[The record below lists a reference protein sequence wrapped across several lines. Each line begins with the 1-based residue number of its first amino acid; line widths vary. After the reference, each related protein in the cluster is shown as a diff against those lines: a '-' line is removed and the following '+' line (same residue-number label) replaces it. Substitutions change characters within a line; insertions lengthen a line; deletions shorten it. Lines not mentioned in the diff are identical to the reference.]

1 MIWSVVPSRLC
12 NNKAMM
18 DEDFWKSLDNCEK
31 SHLLVRVSTVS
42 WVIGA
47 LAGKDHPCLT
57 HDDCVWGNWTLG
69 DFTAGNEEF
78 HYPKHSLVLED
89 FSPFKIELS
98 RTSLQMKLFKIED
111 TSTLLL
117 FLFKEY
123 SYSSLHGR
131 LTWGGWSCSGSEN
144 ELGWNYSVVYI
155 FVLGSI
161 HQDEF
166 SIY

>member
-1 MIWSVVPSRLC
+1 
-12 NNKAMM
+12 MM
-18 DEDFWKSLDNCEK
+18 DEDLWKSLDNWEK
-31 SHLLVRVSTVS
+31 SHLPVRVATVS

-47 LAGKDHPCLT
+47 LGGKDHPCLT
-57 HDDCVWGNWTLG
+57 HGDCVWGNWTLG

-78 HYPKHSLVLED
+78 HYPKNSLVLED
-89 FSPFKIELS
+89 FRLFKIELS

-123 SYSSLHGR
+123 SYSSLQGK
-131 LTWGGWSCSGSEN
+131 TFVGGLCSGSEN
-144 ELGWNYSVVYI
+144 EWDGNHSVVYI

-161 HQDEF
+161 HQRW
-166 SIY
+166 I

>member
-1 MIWSVVPSRLC
+1 
-12 NNKAMM
+12 MM

-31 SHLLVRVSTVS
+31 SRLLVRVSTVS

-89 FSPFKIELS
+89 FSPFKIKLS

-123 SYSSLHGR
+123 SYSSLHGKTY
-131 LTWGGWSCSGSEN
+131 LGGVVVFRFRN
-144 ELGWNYSVVYI
+144 EFGGNHSVVYI